1 MRAPVNLLR
10 GAWGFGAD
18 PDERPSLANLPLLKG
33 ASKKALKDAEAA
45 TRWFSLPGGKL
56 LFDVGDPA
64 EDAYFLVAGALVAH
78 RPSPRGH
85 GEVDIVGHIRPGE
98 PVGEMAML
106 TDERHT
112 TAVSALRDSE
122 LLALSRRD
130 FYRLARAHPEFYEG
144 LSRLILVRSRAARA
158 ARERAAPKV
167 FAMLATS
174 PSIDLRGRA
183 SALKE
188 KLSRIGKRCIVVEEG
203 EGDDKPTG
211 WFDSLEQESDV
222 VILCSRVA
230 DSHWFR
236 VCLRQ
241 ADRLWVLAR
250 RDARPSRPMPLA
262 LDPEAPARRF
272 RLVDMV
278 ILQEGAAS
286 GASALEWI
294 EETSAAR
301 ILYWGSEAD
310 AGRLARVMAGLTAG
324 VVLSGGGARAYAHI
338 GAIRAMREEGVPLDF
353 VGGTS
358 MGAIVGAGV
367 ALGWSDGEIYARV
380 HEAFVRSNP
389 LGDFRLPVVAL
400 AAGERVDSRLAAH
413 FGETRIE
420 DLHTP
425 FFAVSSNLTT
435 GAVRV
440 HRTGL
445 VREALRASSALPGI
459 LPPVVESGE
468 VYVDGAV
475 LDNFPVDIM
484 SSMQRGPVI
493 GVDVARDGTL
503 DPADFIDPPG
513 FVGWVRKYGIH
524 TPPPIASLLIRAA
537 TVNIKHGRDAVDL
550 LILPEMADVEVR
562 NWRMFDEAIDAGYAA
577 AKTALA
583 SCGDRVNAVR
593 AAAKALAAPG

>member
-1 MRAPVNLLR
+1 MNLLR
-10 GAWGFGAD
+10 GAWGFGSE
-18 PDERPSLANLPLLKG
+18 PVERPSLAGLPLLRG

-56 LFDVGDPA
+56 LFDIGDPA
-64 EDAYFLVAGALVAH
+64 DDAYFLAAGALVAH
-78 RPSPRGH
+78 RPSPRGQ

-106 TDERHT
+106 VDEQHT

-144 LSRLILVRSRAARA
+144 LSRLILVRNRAARA
-158 ARERAAPKV
+158 SRERAAPKV
-167 FAMLATS
+167 FALLATS
-174 PSIDLRGRA
+174 PSIDLTGLA
-183 SALKE
+183 AKLKE
-188 KLSRIGKRCIVVEEG
+188 KLALIGRSCVVVEQE
-203 EGDDKPTG
+203 DASDKVTG
-211 WFDSLEQESDV
+211 WFDALEQENDV
-222 VILCSRVA
+222 VVLCARIT
-230 DSHWFR
+230 DTHWFR

-241 ADRLWVLAR
+241 ADRLWVMAR

-262 LDPEAPARRF
+262 LDPDSPARRF

-278 ILQEGAAS
+278 MLQEGASS
-286 GASALEWI
+286 GASALEWM

-301 ILYWGSEAD
+301 MFYWGTDAD

-324 VVLSGGGARAYAHI
+324 IVLSGGGARAYAHI
-338 GAIRAMREEGVPLDF
+338 GAIRALREEGVPLDF
-353 VGGTS
+353 IGGTS

-367 ALGWSDGEIYARV
+367 ALGWSDGEIYTRV
-380 HEAFVRSNP
+380 YESFVRSNP

-400 AAGERVDSRLAAH
+400 VAGDRVESRLATH
-413 FGETRIE
+413 FGDARIE
-420 DLHTP
+420 DLRTP

-435 GAVRV
+435 GLIRV

-445 VREALRASSALPGI
+445 VRDALRASSALPGI

-468 VYVDGAV
+468 VFVDGAV

-484 SSMQRGPVI
+484 SATQRGPVI

-503 DPADFIDPPG
+503 DPNDFADPPS
-513 FVGWVRKYGIH
+513 FVSWVTKHGIH
-524 TPPPIASLLIRAA
+524 SPPPIASLLIRAA
-537 TVNIKHGRDAVDL
+537 TVNIKHGRDSVDL
-550 LILPEMADVEVR
+550 LILPEMNDVEVR

-577 AKTALA
+577 AKAAVA
-583 SCGDRVNAVR
+583 SCSERVNAVR
-593 AAAKALAAPG
+593 AAAKALKEPG